1 MSFARP
7 VPSKSSSTSTVIP
20 PLPAL
25 PKLPSRLQSKRISLL
40 PPTSKKE
47 VKLPENR
54 NDIQLSSIRNQN
66 DLEDIVNNL
75 STIVKRSEELLTPIK
90 QPQIATTVR
99 RTSSLHLTKI
109 ELDRRKFSN
118 SIMKPFNSHCN
129 ISEKKD
135 DHQSKLHDSISDR
148 SSECSTSVSS
158 SIPRR
163 TSIRSLHNVEKY
175 SGIKCALPSF
185 TSTIP
190 NTFKGLEKHDTPMK
204 NKQTNIAS
212 SMTNNQITPANTNS
226 KDKSPWRLR
235 FEKFINHEEPTPIS
249 PSTESVIVNKTKTSS
264 LGKENRTPSFRLPA
278 RRTSKFNL
286 PS

>member
-1 MSFARP
+1 MSFARS

-25 PKLPSRLQSKRISLL
+25 PKLPSRLQSKRISIL
-40 PPTSKKE
+40 PSTTKKE
-47 VKLPENR
+47 IKIQENR
-54 NDIQLSSIRNQN
+54 NDIQLSSIKNQN

-90 QPQIATTVR
+90 QPQITTTIR

-118 SIMKPFNSHCN
+118 SIVKSFNVHCN
-129 ISEKKD
+129 VSEKKE

-148 SSECSTSVSS
+148 LSECNISVSS

-190 NTFKGLEKHDTPMK
+190 NTFKGLEKHYTPMK
-204 NKQTNIAS
+204 NKQTNMTS
-212 SMTNNQITPANTNS
+212 SFTDNQITPADTNN
-226 KDKSPWRLR
+226 KDRSPWRLR
-235 FEKFINHEEPTPIS
+235 FEKFLNHEQPTPLS
-249 PSTESVIVNKTKTSS
+249 PSIESVVVDKTKTPS